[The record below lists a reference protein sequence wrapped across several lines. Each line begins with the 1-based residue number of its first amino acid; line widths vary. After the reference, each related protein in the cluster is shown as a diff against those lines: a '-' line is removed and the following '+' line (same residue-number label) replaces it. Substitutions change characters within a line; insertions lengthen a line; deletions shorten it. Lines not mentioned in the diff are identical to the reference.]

1 MFTLEIVGVIYPV
14 SSPNSG
20 VWTGLD
26 HGPDQWVRTHGPRVR
41 GRMAPDIGQ
50 ILWHAYAC
58 HKICMHGLKFDAGH
72 HHPKLPKT
80 ARNGRLA
87 VERLPGATASATA
100 LFWANTAMS

>member
-1 MFTLEIVGVIYPV
+1 MKVLELYIGNSWGNLSSEQSKLWGVDRTGPWAGPV
-14 SSPNSG
+14 
-20 VWTGLD
+20 
-26 HGPDQWVRTHGPRVR
+26 GPDQLMG
-41 GRMAPDIGQ
+41 
-50 ILWHAYAC
+50 HAC
-58 HKICMHGLKFDAGH
+58 EAG